1 MSPESDRCC
10 CSVPVRASQPTEER
24 GASPLRSVPPIRR
37 QSSRTPRA
45 PVLMS
50 LRSAPLRAGRQQ
62 TERSRDAP
70 TSAVR
75 AAHAHFLLG
84 FFTIRVVAVSSP
96 NVMGACA
103 ISMSGPWEHL
113 FHTMTLFLSNR
124 AKTQQQHLTCF
135 TFLV

>member
-1 MSPESDRCC
+1 MLLFGACPGLSAHRRTRSL
-10 CSVPVRASQPTEER
+10 SAPVRPADPSPKLPNAASS
-24 GASPLRSVPPIRR
+24 GSHVAPLRSTEGGTTTNRTEP
-37 QSSRTPRA
+37 SS
-45 PVLMS
+45 
-50 LRSAPLRAGRQQ
+50 
-62 TERSRDAP
+62 SRDAP

-113 FHTMTLFLSNR
+113 FHTVTLFLSNR